1 MENLIEIRGLSKC
14 YHDFALENVDLT
26 VPAGCI
32 VGLIGENGAGKTTTL
47 KAILNIVHP
56 DSGEIR
62 LMGKDPSDPESRLQ
76 VGTVF
81 EDSYFH
87 DCLNITKI
95 SRIMGKICVNWD
107 EKMFLN
113 YCRRFRL
120 SEEKTVGE
128 FSRGMRM
135 KLSLATALSRHPRL
149 LILDEATSGLDP
161 VVRRQ
166 ILDLFLEFI
175 QDESCSILMSSH
187 ITDDMEKVCDQIAYL
202 HNGRMIFQ
210 ENKDELLESMA
221 ILQCSK
227 NNMDR
232 LPADLVISRSDGAFG
247 SAALIRRRTE
257 LRRLFP
263 DAVLEKPSLEDI
275 MRFYSGGI
283 SK

>member
-1 MENLIEIRGLSKC
+1 MENLIEIRSLSKR
-14 YHDFALENVDLT
+14 YHDFTLENVDLT

-62 LMGKDPSDPESRLQ
+62 LMGKDPSDPDSRLQ

-95 SRIMGKICVNWD
+95 SRIMEKICLNWD
-107 EKMFLN
+107 KKLFFN
-113 YCRRFRL
+113 YCKRFSL
-120 SEEKTVGE
+120 SEKKTVGE

-202 HNGRMIFQ
+202 HNGRMVFQ

-227 NNMDR
+227 NDMDR
-232 LPADLVISRSDGAFG
+232 LPSDLIISRSDGAFG
-247 SAALIRRRTE
+247 SAALIRRRAQ

-263 DAVLEKPSLEDI
+263 DTVLEKPTLEDI